1 MKKLF
6 AILLALVMVVTMFA
20 GCGNM
25 SMGLGNFSYKK
36 IHIDTHNYSGCLTV
50 EKWYE
55 SGSGVEV
62 MTKEAGSVFASEGT
76 YILIGGDKDCPF
88 CGDHD

>member
-6 AILLALVMVVTMFA
+6 AIILSLVMVVTMFA

-25 SMGLGNFSYKK
+25 SLGLGNYSYKK
-36 IHIDTHNYSGCLTV
+36 IHIDTHHYSGCLTV
-50 EKWYE
+50 EKWYDAE
-55 SGSGVEV
+55 SGVEV

-76 YILIGGDKDCPF
+76 YILIGGNKDCPF
-88 CGDHD
+88 CDNHD

>member
-1 MKKLF
+1 MKKLL
-6 AILLALVMVVTMFA
+6 AILIAMMTITMLFA

-25 SMGLGNFSYKK
+25 GMGLGNYTYKR
-36 IHIDTHNYSGCLTV
+36 IHIDTYHYSGCLTI

-62 MTKEAGSVFASEGT
+62 LTTEVGSVFASEGT
-76 YILIGGDKDCPF
+76 YILLDGDKDCPF
-88 CGDHD
+88 CAGGE